1 MTTQRLYFSW
11 TCLILQYSQAVLR
24 NAHILCPILAPI
36 LTNTY
41 WGNAKLYN
49 EGEYILSQEGTTQG
63 DPLAMAMYATLPL
76 IRQLQGDVFQSWYAD
91 DAAADGGL

>member
-1 MTTQRLYFSW
+1 
-11 TCLILQYSQAVLR
+11 VLR
-24 NAHILCPILAPI
+24 NAPIKCPILALI

-41 WGNAKLYN
+41 RGNAKLYN

-63 DPLAMAMYATLPL
+63 DPLAMAMYAIGTLPL
-76 IRQLQGDVFQSWYAD
+76 IRQFQGDVFQSWYAD